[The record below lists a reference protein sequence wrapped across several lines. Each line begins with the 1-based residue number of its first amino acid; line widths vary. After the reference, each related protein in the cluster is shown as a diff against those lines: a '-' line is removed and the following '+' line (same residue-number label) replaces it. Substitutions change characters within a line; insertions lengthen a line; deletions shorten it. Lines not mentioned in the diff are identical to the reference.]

1 MANFRS
7 RDLLNLAHAV
17 KECQCCGRAA
27 PYGCEPAHANWSE
40 FGKGMGL
47 KAHDVFHAAM
57 HHDCHARLD
66 QGSDETRD
74 ERYARWL
81 RAYINTQLL
90 YWSKGWVR
98 IA

>member
-47 KAHDVFHAAM
+47 KAGDHWTAAL
-57 HHDCHARLD
+57 HHDCHVELD
-66 QGSDETRD
+66 QGGNETKEQKRD
-74 ERYARWL
+74 RWL
-81 RAYINTQLL
+81 RAHINTMNL
-90 YWSKGWVR
+90 YWSRGCLRV
-98 IA
+98 A